1 MPSALL
7 WERVVPRRGLE
18 SPAWPASVPAR
29 HMQDFLCSFRDLGGA
44 GGAPTSD
51 LDTIRYIQGLSLL
64 PAG

>member
-1 MPSALL
+1 M
-7 WERVVPRRGLE
+7 E
-18 SPAWPASVPAR
+18 
-29 HMQDFLCSFRDLGGA
+29 DFLCPFRDLGVA